1 MTYSV
6 STVPMAILER
16 YDLIEVFLSPEGED
30 EQVDYSNQFSVHP
43 LRHHLR
49 LPLGLVCARAL
60 PATDFALEP

>member
-1 MTYSV
+1 MTSSA

-30 EQVDYSNQFSVHP
+30 EQVDCSNHFSAHP
-43 LRHHLR
+43 LRHYLR
-49 LPLGLVCARAL
+49 LPLGLVCASAL